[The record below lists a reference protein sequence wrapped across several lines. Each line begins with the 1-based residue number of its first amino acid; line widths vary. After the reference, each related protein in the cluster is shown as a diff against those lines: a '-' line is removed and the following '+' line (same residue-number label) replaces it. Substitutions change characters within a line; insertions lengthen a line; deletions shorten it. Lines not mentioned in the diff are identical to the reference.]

1 MGDLYEMKELSAPA
15 DLVLYNAGAITL
27 DLEEPGAELIAIKG
41 NKILGV
47 GKNDD
52 LGSFKGTK
60 TELIDCHG
68 KTVVPGFNDAHCH
81 PPGFATHMLS
91 VECRPPAVRSIAD
104 IQARLSERAAQNP
117 KGKWMKGIG
126 YNEFYLAEKR
136 HPNRWDLDK
145 AAPHHPVKLSHR
157 SGHAC
162 VLNSLA
168 LQLAGISTETPEPPG
183 VIIERDLETGEPN
196 GLLYGMNPFVEKVI
210 PPLSEEELGRAFG
223 LADQEYLSRGI
234 TSLQDASWTDG
245 LRRWQRFHRLKERGE
260 LTPRLSMMIGADD
273 IEEFQGRG
281 LSTGSGDSQLRLGGV
296 KIVIQTTT
304 GSLTP
309 PQEELSRLAYKAHEA
324 GFQLAFHVVEESTL
338 EAALAV
344 LEYLLRQIPKT
355 DHRHRIEHCS
365 VCPPHLVQC
374 LKRVGATVVTQPSFI
389 YYNGERYLATV
400 SQDDLKWLYPIGS
413 LLGGGIEVAASSDSP
428 IVPIDPLIGM
438 YAAVTRKA
446 ETGQSVLPQEG
457 ISGLEALKMY
467 TMGAAYASFEERSKG
482 SIAAGKLADLVI
494 LSDDPTRVLPEEI
507 KEIQV
512 LMTIMDGKVVWE
524 RK

>member
-1 MGDLYEMKELSAPA
+1 MKELSPPA
-15 DLVLYNAGAITL
+15 DIVLYNARAITL
-27 DLEEPGAELIAIKG
+27 EPVQPSAELIAIKG
-41 NKILGV
+41 NKVLCIGR
-47 GKNDD
+47 NDD

-60 TELIDCHG
+60 TEIIDCHG
-68 KTVVPGFNDAHCH
+68 RTIVPGFNDAHCH

-91 VECRPPAVRSIAD
+91 VECRPPVVRSIAD
-104 IQARLSERAAQNP
+104 IQDRLSERAAQTP
-117 KGKWMKGIG
+117 RGKWIKAIG

-145 AAPHHPVKLSHR
+145 AVPCHPVKLSHR

-168 LQLAGISTETPEPPG
+168 LQLVGISIETPEPPG

-196 GLLYGMNPFVEKVI
+196 GLLYGLNPFVEKVI
-210 PPLSEEELGRAFG
+210 PPLSDEELGRAFG

-245 LRRWQRFHRLKERGE
+245 LKRWQRFHRLKERGE
-260 LTPRLSMMIGADD
+260 LTPRLSMMIGAED
-273 IEEFQGRG
+273 IDEFQGIG
-281 LSTGSGDSQLRLGGV
+281 LSMGSGDSQLRLGGV
-296 KIVIQTTT
+296 KIVLQMTT
-304 GSLTP
+304 GSQTP
-309 PQEELSRLAYKAHEA
+309 PQEELNRLAYKAHEA

-338 EAALAV
+338 EAALTA
-344 LEYLLRQIPKT
+344 LEHLLRQIPKS

-365 VCPPHLVQC
+365 VCPPHMVRR
-374 LKRVGATVVTQPSFI
+374 LKRMGAMVVTQPLFI

-400 SQDDLKWLYPIGS
+400 SQDEMKWFYPIGS
-413 LLGGGIEVAASSDSP
+413 LLSSGIEVAASSDSP
-428 IVPIDPLIGM
+428 IVPFDPLIGM

-457 ISGLEALKMY
+457 ISSLEALKIY
-467 TMGAAYASFEERSKG
+467 TLGAAYASFEEKLKG
-482 SIAAGKLADLVI
+482 SIATGKLADLVV
-494 LSDDPTRVLPEEI
+494 LSDDPTRVPPEEI

-512 LMTIMDGKVVWE
+512 LMTIVDGKVVWE